1 MVWISFAATNFTLL
15 RLEPSLGAR
24 ARPKQPV
31 TFRPRSESPHHG
43 AGQQVSSLGPQLSTA
58 GQHQGK
64 VQQQSRS
71 LDERRSRISRQRN
84 SSFSSLSL
92 TAEET
97 RLSHYLSSAPR
108 PDLRPDPR
116 PDLRLEPRPDLRPD
130 PSQPA
135 APPTI
140 TVRRPSMTC
149 GLQPGG
155 NSERKPFCKTHI
167 IIPDPGGS
175 GGIKCSDP
183 VYRGGL
189 APGLAP
195 GWWEIIEIF

>member
-1 MVWISFAATNFTLL
+1 MTNFTLL

-92 TAEET
+92 TAEKT

-108 PDLRPDPR
+108 PDLRPD
-116 PDLRLEPRPDLRPD
+116 PRPDLRPD

-155 NSERKPFCKTHI
+155 NSERNLSATVGRKKSAGVEHGKCARAKSDYNSRSIAENFCSAWTVYQTK
-167 IIPDPGGS
+167 S
-175 GGIKCSDP
+175 GK
-183 VYRGGL
+183 
-189 APGLAP
+189 
-195 GWWEIIEIF
+195 